1 MPSSTEPLHVRVHL
15 PEGATR
21 DDLRAGVE
29 ALARSLDLTV
39 GACDHDHDEEI
50 AKAIRARPEG
60 ERHHASQALRDAEDE
75 LGAAMTDASAEF
87 QRRARAILGLE

>member
-1 MPSSTEPLHVRVHL
+1 MPPSAEPMRVRVHL

-29 ALARSLDLTV
+29 ALARSLDLAV
-39 GACDHDHDEEI
+39 GACDHDHDEEVV
-50 AKAIRARPEG
+50 KALRARPDG

-75 LGAAMTDASAEF
+75 LVVAMTDASAEF
-87 QRRARAILGLE
+87 QRRTRSILGLE